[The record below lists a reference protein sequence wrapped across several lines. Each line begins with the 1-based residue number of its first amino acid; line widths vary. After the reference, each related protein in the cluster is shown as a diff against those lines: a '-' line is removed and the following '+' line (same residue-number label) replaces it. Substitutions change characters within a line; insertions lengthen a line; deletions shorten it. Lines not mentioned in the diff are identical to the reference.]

1 MLVLICYNLS
11 IIGVMFSGL
20 KFMKYAGLHGLN
32 VDLFRAPFMKIWRV
46 PLKELARSY
55 WTLLM
60 NHKVLIISCNIILVC
75 HMKSARGPT
84 HRL

>member
-46 PLKELARSY
+46 PLKELARS
-55 WTLLM
+55 
-60 NHKVLIISCNIILVC
+60 
-75 HMKSARGPT
+75 
-84 HRL
+84 